1 MSYNPYQSNELR
13 IPSRHREQVR
23 SYTRS
28 QTESYRTSEVDD
40 SPFERYIDMWFAG
53 LCLAANIGQR
63 AKIDDPHKFH
73 TGVVLTQDPYRID
86 LIEIV
91 AIADTG
97 DPWVIEDSG
106 QVITIANEYAAAGL
120 SRLLSMLQEGG
131 EKPIWN
137 LTTEVIEE
145 FGVGERAA

>member
-13 IPSRHREQVR
+13 IPSKHLDQVR

-28 QTESYRTSEVDD
+28 QTESYRTDEVDD
-40 SPFERYIDMWFAG
+40 SPFERYIDMWFMG
-53 LCLAANIGQR
+53 LCLAANIGQKS
-63 AKIDDPHKFH
+63 KIKNPHKFH
-73 TGVVLTQDPYRID
+73 TGVILTQDPYRID

-137 LTTEVIEE
+137 LTTEMIEK
-145 FGVGERAA
+145 FGVGERAS

>member
-1 MSYNPYQSNELR
+1 MSYNPYQSHELR
-13 IPSRHREQVR
+13 IPTRHREQVK

-28 QTESYRTSEVDD
+28 QTESYRRDEVDD
-40 SPFERYIDMWFAG
+40 RPFERYIDMWFLG

-63 AKIDDPHKFH
+63 TGIDDPHKFH

-86 LIEIV
+86 VIELV

-97 DPWVIEDSG
+97 DPWVIEDSSR
-106 QVITIANEYAAAGL
+106 VITIANEYAAAGL
-120 SRLLSMLQEGG
+120 SRLLSMLREGA

-137 LTTEVIEE
+137 LTSEIIEE